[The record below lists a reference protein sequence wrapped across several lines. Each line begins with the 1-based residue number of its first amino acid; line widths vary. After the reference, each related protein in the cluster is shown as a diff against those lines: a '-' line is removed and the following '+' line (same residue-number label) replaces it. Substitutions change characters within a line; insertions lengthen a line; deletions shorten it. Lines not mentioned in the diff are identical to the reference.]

1 MGPETSALGPH
12 RADDWSAMDAQHGAA
27 EERAETLALDS
38 TSFTVVLGCL
48 TVAERAGFAQSN
60 KASTARVQKLYRTL
74 RDHSHLGFVPTTSAL
89 HLPFGEQFPLLR
101 QYGVTNPVDLSRL
114 RTPLPESSVE
124 QLEDGAFGLG
134 CCCAPTGISFA
145 GFEGTVDVSGDREI
159 PRSLVRVLSRLV
171 VLRAGGRI
179 DRIQGPLVEE
189 GRIRGPLVAL
199 IKLLPSRH
207 TRVPVGGTPC
217 LTSPA

>member
-1 MGPETSALGPH
+1 M
-12 RADDWSAMDAQHGAA
+12 SAMNAQHGAA
-27 EERAETLALDS
+27 EERAETLALDT

-60 KASTARVQKLYRTL
+60 KASTERVQHLYKTL
-74 RDHSHLGFVPTTSAL
+74 RDHSHLGFVPVTSAL

-179 DRIQGPLVEE
+179 Q
-189 GRIRGPLVAL
+189 GPLVAL

-207 TRVPVGGTPC
+207 TRVLDLQGCGLIQGEHQPFVAAFSTRRGTDRQ
-217 LTSPA
+217 

>member
-1 MGPETSALGPH
+1 
-12 RADDWSAMDAQHGAA
+12 MDAQHGAA

-60 KASTARVQKLYRTL
+60 KASTERVQNLYGTL
-74 RDHSHLGFVPTTSAL
+74 RDHSL
-89 HLPFGEQFPLLR
+89 LPFGEQFPLLR

-145 GFEGTVDVSGDREI
+145 GFERTVDVSGDREI

-171 VLRAGGRI
+171 VLRAGAF
-179 DRIQGPLVEE
+179 
-189 GRIRGPLVAL
+189 RIRGPLVAL

-207 TRVPVGGTPC
+207 TRVLDLQGCRGIQGEHQPFVAAFSTRRGTDRQ
-217 LTSPA
+217 

>member
-1 MGPETSALGPH
+1 
-12 RADDWSAMDAQHGAA
+12 MDAQHGAA

-60 KASTARVQKLYRTL
+60 KASTERVQNLYKTL

-114 RTPLPESSVE
+114 RTPLPESSLE

-145 GFEGTVDVSGDREI
+145 GFEGTVDVGNVREI
-159 PRSLVRVLSRLV
+159 PRFLVRVLSRLV
-171 VLRAGGRI
+171 VLRTGG
-179 DRIQGPLVEE
+179 DR
-189 GRIRGPLVAL
+189 RIRGPLVAL

-207 TRVPVGGTPC
+207 IRVLDLQGCREVQGEHQPFVAAFSTRRGTDRQ
-217 LTSPA
+217 

>member
-1 MGPETSALGPH
+1 
-12 RADDWSAMDAQHGAA
+12 MDAQHGVA
-27 EERAETLALDS
+27 EERAATLALGK

-60 KASTARVQKLYRTL
+60 KASTARVQHLYKTL

-145 GFEGTVDVSGDREI
+145 GFERTVDVSGDRET

-171 VLRAGGRI
+171 VLRADGGRI
-179 DRIQGPLVEE
+179 QGSLV
-189 GRIRGPLVAL
+189 VL
-199 IKLLPSRH
+199 IKLLPFRH
-207 TRVPVGGTPC
+207 TRVLDLQGCRFLQGEHQPFVAAFSTRRGTDRQ
-217 LTSPA
+217 

>member
-1 MGPETSALGPH
+1 
-12 RADDWSAMDAQHGAA
+12 MDAQHGAA

-60 KASTARVQKLYRTL
+60 KASTVRVQHLYKTL
-74 RDHSHLGFVPTTSAL
+74 RDHSHLGFVPITSAL

-145 GFEGTVDVSGDREI
+145 GFERTVDVSGDREI

-171 VLRAGGRI
+171 VLRAGGY
-179 DRIQGPLVEE
+179 RIQGPLVA
-189 GRIRGPLVAL
+189 LV
-199 IKLLPSRH
+199 KLLPSRH
-207 TRVPVGGTPC
+207 TRVLDLQGCRGIQGEHQPFVAAFSTRRGTDRQ
-217 LTSPA
+217 

>member
-1 MGPETSALGPH
+1 
-12 RADDWSAMDAQHGAA
+12 MDAQHGAA

-38 TSFTVVLGCL
+38 TSFTLVLGCL

-60 KASTARVQKLYRTL
+60 KASTERVQSLYKTL

-145 GFEGTVDVSGDREI
+145 GFDEDTVDVSGDREI

-171 VLRAGGRI
+171 VLRTEG
-179 DRIQGPLVEE
+179 RIQGS
-189 GRIRGPLVAL
+189 LVAL
-199 IKLLPSRH
+199 VKLLPSRH
-207 TRVPVGGTPC
+207 IRVLDLQGCWQVQGEHQRFVAAFSTRRGTDRQ
-217 LTSPA
+217 